1 MRITPPKVGAYP
13 QSGVEAMHA
22 HRGTGPLALGAAAG
36 HRLAR
41 ADARHGLGADRLEL
55 AQKRA
60 RQAVDAVE
68 HAHRAT
74 SGPAD
79 LSRVLEEVRAGLQAR
94 PWTVAVAHG
103 PELREAATRV
113 LA

>member
-1 MRITPPKVGAYP
+1 
-13 QSGVEAMHA
+13 MHA
-22 HRGTGPLALGAAAG
+22 HRGTGPLAVGAAAG
-36 HRLAR
+36 HRLVR

-68 HAHRAT
+68 HARQT
-74 SGPAD
+74 ISDPAD
-79 LSRVLEEVRAGLQAR
+79 LDRALEGIRSGLRAK
-94 PWTVAVAHG
+94 PWTVAIAHG